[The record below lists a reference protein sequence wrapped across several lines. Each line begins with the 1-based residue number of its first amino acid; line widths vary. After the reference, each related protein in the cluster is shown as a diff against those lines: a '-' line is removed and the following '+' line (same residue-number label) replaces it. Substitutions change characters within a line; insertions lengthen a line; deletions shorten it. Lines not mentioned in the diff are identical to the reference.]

1 MSRPEGLRRLA
12 GLHLFL
18 DSRIARR
25 IFRVLLVAALLPT
38 ALAGVLVYRTF
49 DAREEAQA
57 RHEAK
62 VRLKQ
67 MGLRLFDR
75 LEAARTTLAVHAAG
89 SDWRSPPVLESRG
102 KTHLLGVRT
111 VAADSMR
118 LPPPPLAWHVPGPT
132 DGSHDSAQDGPRAG
146 VREVARAASVQL
158 ALLDDTGRAWWL
170 AEVAPEYLWSDFRGD
185 GAGAGLCVLGPAGER
200 LFCPLGPPAAEA
212 AAEWPLFMRSE
223 FGTADWRI
231 VGPRLAPRGEVGEE
245 GGRAMPLA
253 RVVALALAGTLILA
267 ALLGLAMVRR
277 TLVPLERLTA
287 GTRALAQGD
296 HGARVDLPAGDEFG
310 ELAASLNGMAARIER
325 QISALEVQAAVDR
338 KILDGSPLEIIF
350 RRVLAR
356 LAQLAPCAHVAIVA
370 RDVASGEWRLHVDD
384 PTCTPRPLAPGGDAW
399 QTSADGL
406 AGHCRLADE
415 TPAWLQRAFA
425 LATGRP
431 PEAGAALCWV
441 PALWREEP
449 VALLLLCAPQ
459 RLALADADV
468 REVETLRDRVA
479 IALASAAREHH
490 LVERAVR
497 DSLTGLL
504 NRNGLHDACDQRL
517 ALPSTGEVPA
527 PFNVL
532 LIDLDGFKEVNDTLG
547 HPVGDA
553 VLRAVSDRIGGRL
566 PAGATLARIGGDEF
580 VVLQPGPVD
589 GAEGLAEAL
598 CNLVAQPIAH
608 REHVVH
614 LGASVGIASHPA
626 DAIDRDELLR
636 RADVA
641 MYAAKAAGRGR
652 WRRYADTMDAQA
664 TERAWITRELRAALQ
679 HGSASSLELHYQPR
693 VDPRDGHVSSTEAL
707 VRWAHPERGAIAP
720 MRFVP
725 VAEETG
731 LIDALGSFVLHAAMA
746 QQRRWRDAGVASG
759 RVAVN
764 VSARQLRDSGFTAG
778 VLSALEQHGLR
789 PADLELEITESLF
802 AGDAASVQRA
812 LQPLREQG
820 VWVALDDFGTGYSS
834 LSALQSLPIDVLKI
848 DRSFV
853 IELGLRDSAQAV
865 VRSIIALARALGK
878 RVVAE
883 GVETPEQER
892 HLLALGCDEFQGYL
906 YARPMPPT
914 PFEAR
919 VAAGF
924 FSASAAAD
932 AAAGAEPAAGP
943 ERAGDTDGHGQ
954 RAEVLA
960 PA

>member
-1 MSRPEGLRRLA
+1 MSRLQGLQRLA
-12 GLHLFL
+12 GLHFFL

-38 ALAGVLVYRTF
+38 ALAGGLIYSTF
-49 DAREEAQA
+49 EAREEAQA
-57 RHEAK
+57 RREAK

-75 LEAARTTLAVHAAG
+75 LDAARTTLAVHAAG
-89 SDWRSPPVLESRG
+89 SDWRVPPVLESRG
-102 KTHLLGVRT
+102 RMHLIGVRT
-111 VAADSMR
+111 VAADAM
-118 LPPPPLAWHVPGPT
+118 PTAPPPLSWQEPAPQRTREARPEGLR
-132 DGSHDSAQDGPRAG
+132 DAARAG
-146 VREVARAASVQL
+146 TRATTPTAVVQL
-158 ALLDDTGRAWWL
+158 AVRDRSGKAWWL

-185 GAGAGLCVLGPAGER
+185 GAGAGLCVLGPGGER
-200 LFCPLGPPAAEA
+200 LFCPLGPPDAAA
-212 AAEWPLFMRSE
+212 DAAEWRLFMGGE
-223 FGTADWRI
+223 FEAADWRI
-231 VGPRLAPRGEVGEE
+231 VGPRLAPRVDEAGEGD
-245 GGRAMPLA
+245 GTPLA
-253 RVVALALAGTLILA
+253 RLVALTLAGTLILA

-296 HGARVDLPAGDEFG
+296 HAARVDLPPGDEFG
-310 ELAASLNGMAARIER
+310 ELATSLNGMAARIER

-338 KILDGSPLEIIF
+338 KILDGAPLEIIF

-356 LAQLAPCAHVAIVA
+356 LAQLAPGAHVAIIA
-370 RDVASGEWRLHVDD
+370 RDVASGEWRLHGND
-384 PTCTPRPLAPGGDAW
+384 PAHAPQTLAPPDDAW

-406 AGHCRLADE
+406 AGHCLLAAD
-415 TPAWLQRAFA
+415 TPPWLQRAFF
-425 LATGRP
+425 LASGRTP
-431 PEAGAALCWV
+431 PAGAALCWV
-441 PALWREEP
+441 PALWRDEP
-449 VALLLLCAPQ
+449 VALLLVCAPA
-459 RLALADADV
+459 RLALDAAGAQ
-468 REVETLRDRVA
+468 EVETLRDRVA
-479 IALASAAREHH
+479 IALAAAAREHH

-497 DSLTGLL
+497 DNLTGLL

-517 ALPSTGEVPA
+517 AAPAPAEPPA

-553 VLRAVSDRIGGRL
+553 VLRAVSDRLGSRL
-566 PAGATLARIGGDEF
+566 PAGATLARVGGDEF
-580 VVLQPGPVD
+580 VVLQPAASEA
-589 GAEGLAEAL
+589 AESLAETL
-598 CNLVAQPIAH
+598 CNLVAQPISH

-626 DAIDRDELLR
+626 DATDRDELLR

-664 TERAWITRELRAALQ
+664 TERAWITRELRAALER
-679 HGSASSLELHYQPR
+679 GTETPLELHYQPR

-707 VRWAHPERGAIAP
+707 VRWTHPERGAIAP

-731 LIDALGSFVLHAAMA
+731 LIDRLGAFVLHAALA

-764 VSARQLRDSGFTAG
+764 VSARQLRDPGFTSA
-778 VLSALEQHGLR
+778 VLAALQRHGLQ

-802 AGDAASVQRA
+802 AGDASSVQRA

-853 IELGLRDSAQAV
+853 IELGVRDSAQAV

-883 GVETPEQER
+883 GVETAEQER
-892 HLLALGCDEFQGYL
+892 QLLALGCDEFQGYL
-906 YARPMPPT
+906 YARPLPPA

-924 FSASAAAD
+924 ANA
-932 AAAGAEPAAGP
+932 PAAP
-943 ERAGDTDGHGQ
+943 AMHDGQ
-954 RAEVLA
+954 ALVTA
-960 PA
+960 

>member
-38 ALAGVLVYRTF
+38 ALAGALVYRTF
-49 DAREEAQA
+49 EAREEAQA

-75 LEAARTTLAVHAAG
+75 LDAARTTLAVHAAG

-102 KTHLLGVRT
+102 KTHLVGVRT
-111 VAADSMR
+111 VAADAMR
-118 LPPPPLAWHVPGPT
+118 SPPPPLSWQVPQAPEGR
-132 DGSHDSAQDGPRAG
+132 HDRPHDRAHD
-146 VREVARAASVQL
+146 VARAASVQL
-158 ALLDDTGRAWWL
+158 ALLDETGQAWWL
-170 AEVAPEYLWSDFRGD
+170 ADVAPEYLWSDFRGD
-185 GAGAGLCVLGPAGER
+185 GAAAGLCVLGPAGER
-200 LFCPLGPPAAEA
+200 LYCPLGPPGAEA

-223 FGTADWRI
+223 FGAADWRI
-231 VGPRLAPRGEVGEE
+231 VGPRLATRSGEAGD
-245 GGRAMPLA
+245 AMPLA
-253 RVVALALAGTLILA
+253 RVVALTLAGTLILA

-310 ELAASLNGMAARIER
+310 ELATSLNGMAARIER

-356 LAQLAPCAHVAIVA
+356 LAQLGHGAHVAIVA
-370 RDVASGEWRLHVDD
+370 RDVASGEWRLHVGD
-384 PTCTPRPLAPGGDAW
+384 PACAPQPLAPGGDAW

-406 AGHCRLADE
+406 AGHCRLAGE
-415 TPAWLQRAFA
+415 TPAWLQRAYA

-431 PEAGAALCWV
+431 PEVGAALCWV

-449 VALLLLCAPQ
+449 VALLLLCAPA
-459 RLALADADV
+459 RLALDEVDV

-517 ALPSTGEVPA
+517 AAPPTGEQPPA
-527 PFNVL
+527 FNVL

-553 VLRAVSDRIGGRL
+553 VLRAVADRLGSRL
-566 PAGATLARIGGDEF
+566 PEGATLARIGGDEF
-580 VVLQPGPVD
+580 VVLQPGPAD
-589 GAEGLAEAL
+589 AAEGLAEAL
-598 CNLVAQPIAH
+598 CNLVAQPISH

-626 DAIDRDELLR
+626 DATDLDELLR

-652 WRRYADTMDAQA
+652 WRRYADNMDAQA
-664 TERAWITRELRAALQ
+664 TERAWITRELRVALEQGAAT
-679 HGSASSLELHYQPR
+679 SLELHYQPR

-707 VRWAHPERGAIAP
+707 VRWTHPERGAIAP

-731 LIDALGSFVLHAAMA
+731 LIDALGRFVLHAALG
-746 QQRRWRDAGVASG
+746 QQRRWRDAGIGSG

-764 VSARQLRDSGFTAG
+764 VSARQLRDPGFTAA
-778 VLSALEQHGLR
+778 VLSALQQHGLQ

-853 IELGLRDSAQAV
+853 IELGVRDSAQAV
-865 VRSIIALARALGK
+865 VRSIVALARALGK

-892 HLLALGCDEFQGYL
+892 HLLVLGCDEFQGYL
-906 YARPMPPT
+906 YARPLPPA

-924 FSASAAAD
+924 ISATAAAD
-932 AAAGAEPAAGP
+932 AASGAERTDGAERA
-943 ERAGDTDGHGQ
+943 ERAGTNEGRGQ
-954 RAEVLA
+954 RTEALA
-960 PA
+960 PV